1 MEAEMYAVLFKIK
14 AFFFIVW
21 YVWLIVIGCSTMKI
35 FRKNRSLNEIA
46 LASWR
51 TAFFL
56 ALEI

>member
-1 MEAEMYAVLFKIK
+1 MYAVLFKIK
-14 AFFFIVW
+14 AFFFIVR